1 MWPDPWALCTYQYY
15 APLPTPLPDYVG
27 EKVGHLT
34 YFDTKTR
41 PIRGEF
47 DCSPYACAA
56 IKSTDSQIP
65 QFLSG
70 EKGGI

>member
-1 MWPDPWALCTYQYY
+1 MARPLGLVHLSILCPT
-15 APLPTPLPDYVG
+15 TPLLDYVG

-41 PIRGEF
+41 PICGEF
-47 DCSPYACAA
+47 NCSPYACAA
-56 IKSTDSQIP
+56 IKSADSQIP

-70 EKGGI
+70 EKDGI